1 MQKEK
6 FKRIDTRYF
15 YIAQKK
21 KKTIQNNTILFVDIY
36 ICGKSIKTCIG
47 IKNTNYRRLL
57 ISRRKK
63 VGLHT
68 FSTVQNT

>member
-21 KKTIQNNTILFVDIY
+21 TIQNNTILFVDIY
-36 ICGKSIKTCIG
+36 IYGKSIKTCIG

-63 VGLHT
+63 VSLHT